1 MTEEQ
6 MNRLASKIVDMIFE
20 RQAQLDDE
28 WLKEWQ
34 AEYLRQNLAP
44 NNEELLEE
52 LKQRLIDAE
61 ARGDYEECAKIHK
74 IIKNLE

>member
-1 MTEEQ
+1 

-20 RQAQLDDE
+20 RQAAVDE
-28 WLKEWQ
+28 EYLKELQ
-34 AEYLRQNLAP
+34 AEYLRQELAP
-44 NNEELLEE
+44 NEDEIIEQ

-61 ARGDYEECAKIHK
+61 ARGDYEECAKIHT

>member
-1 MTEEQ
+1 
-6 MNRLASKIVDMIFE
+6 MNQLASKIVDMIFE
-20 RQAQLDDE
+20 RQAAIDE
-28 WLKEWQ
+28 EYLKELQ
-34 AEYLRQNLAP
+34 TEYLRQELAP
-44 NNEELLEE
+44 DEDELIEQ

>member
-6 MNRLASKIVDMIFE
+6 MNQLASKIVDMIFE
-20 RQAQLDDE
+20 RQAAIDE
-28 WLKEWQ
+28 EYLKELQ
-34 AEYLRQNLAP
+34 AEYLRQELAP
-44 NNEELLEE
+44 NEDELIEQ